1 VARDRTVENLVSRLS
16 VAPVALKSVSR
27 LDRPVT
33 LSAVVFD
40 FDYTLTV
47 PDRPRQAVLDD
58 ATAAVEA
65 PDLSREAYLDA
76 HSRHLDS
83 ASREPIFADLL
94 PDEGDTDP
102 EALSD
107 AYREKVADSLV
118 AVEGVAGLLAD
129 LREEYALG
137 LLTNGPTAAQ
147 RSKLDRFD
155 WMDCFDAAVVT
166 GDLDAG
172 KPDERAFEA
181 VLAELGV
188 EPDEA
193 VYVGDDVEADVEGAR
208 NAGLYAIQVVFED
221 GPDPHPE
228 ADAHVERDSL
238 AAELPEI
245 LKNL

>member
-1 VARDRTVENLVSRLS
+1 
-16 VAPVALKSVSR
+16 
-27 LDRPVT
+27 VT

-58 ATAAVEA
+58 ATAAVGA
-65 PDLSREAYLDA
+65 PDLSREEYLEA

-83 ASREPIFADLL
+83 PDRTPIFADIL
-94 PDEGDTDP
+94 PEDSDTDP
-102 EALSD
+102 EELAA

-137 LLTNGPTAAQ
+137 LLTNGPTDAQ
-147 RSKLDRFD
+147 MSKLDRFD
-155 WMDCFDAAVVT
+155 WVDNFDAVVVT

-172 KPDERAFEA
+172 KPDERAFRA
-181 VLAELGV
+181 VLSDLGV
-188 EPDEA
+188 APENA
-193 VYVGDDVEADVEGAR
+193 VYVGDDPEADVEGAR
-208 NAGLYAIQVVFED
+208 NAGLRAIQVVFEG
-221 GPDPHPE
+221 GPDPHPD

-238 AAELPEI
+238 AADLPGI
-245 LKNL
+245 LKTL